1 MNIRLI
7 LLAAATAVISPLHA
21 DATPPA
27 DTAAPAAEKK
37 QDSPKREVLMTQ
49 YLDLFSQ
56 NMKLL
61 EGIQDGSQLDK
72 AKPELKALSQKLHAV
87 DAQLQIAPVGS
98 LEAMDKV
105 WNEMFHY
112 LREKRDAVLKL
123 NSRLA
128 SKNYFDSEELMDSSE
143 LLVKD
148 VDMIRIKDLVSEVD
162 PFYMSYYKN
171 PQPEKIGELMKKDA
185 ELIDLTKDL
194 GSLPGKVGF
203 YMEVFKRNPKLVPQ
217 WIKEVSNF
225 PPLARQVYL
234 TSLSL
239 VDTPEAKEE
248 VKKYLE
254 HDPLALH
261 MAKNMDKDLRTP
273 KDLDKT
279 ENPSALDMAWGS
291 FFGSGDPEYVQAII
305 RCAVRPKMAAKN
317 TVDVTQQAARWS
329 VKTIGKSNA
338 DVKKIADNY
347 LKTRSKEEQENF
359 MKENKQKDDA
369 SYSSSV
375 SGTSNEEVEAFQKE
389 KAMKEAVQKV
399 LSETGES
406 K

>member
-7 LLAAATAVISPLHA
+7 LLAVAVAVTSPA
-21 DATPPA
+21 PA
-27 DTAAPAAEKK
+27 DTAPPADAAALSAEKK

-61 EGIQDGSQLDK
+61 EGIQDGAQLDK
-72 AKPELKALSQKLHAV
+72 ATPELKALSQKLHAV
-87 DAQLQIAPVGS
+87 DAQLQTAPIGS
-98 LEAMDKV
+98 MEAMDKV
-105 WNEMFHY
+105 WNKMFLY
-112 LREKRDAVLKL
+112 LREKRNTVLKL

-128 SKNYFDSEELMDSSE
+128 SKNYFDSEELMDSAE

-239 VDTPEAKEE
+239 VDSPEAKEE

-279 ENPSALDMAWGS
+279 ENPSALDMAWGAY
-291 FFGSGDPEYVQAII
+291 FGSGDPEYVQAIT
-305 RCAVRPKMAAKN
+305 RCAIRPKMAAKN
-317 TVDVTQQAARWS
+317 AVDVTQQAARWS
-329 VKTIGKSNA
+329 VKAIGKSNA
-338 DVKKIADNY
+338 DVKKIADDY

-375 SGTSNEEVEAFQKE
+375 SGTSNEKVEAFQKE